1 MTTRRR
7 KQLHIG
13 LAAYGTGWDLRAWR
27 LPEANNHGLI
37 DPSVITDIA
46 RIAERGKL
54 DYIFAG
60 SSLASDADSLQ
71 RIHRWD
77 TSVFAG
83 YAAAV
88 TRNVG
93 FLVSVNSSFEHP
105 FTVARQVATLDNFS
119 RGRVALNVV
128 FGIDRSGHPE
138 LNYEGENLPDEQSK
152 YVRAREFTVAL
163 NQLLHS
169 WDRDFVLDD
178 KEGGTLVR
186 PGSWHTIDFRGEFF
200 NVRGPLNAP
209 PPVQQQIA
217 NVHVGMSPESLDYG
231 ADLAHVRFSPYF
243 GLEIGREHYRSHK
256 QRVSDRGRDP
266 EAFKI
271 IPGIT
276 PFVGGTLREARE
288 KFREVQAFQVTTQ
301 LPAAYSRAFGLNLRE
316 INESERVLD
325 VIDTDTI
332 GADSLKQLVSDQAHR
347 TSRLAGQERTADDD
361 ARWLRD
367 VVIPTLGEDLTLAD
381 LYRFTLSNRYSQGAV
396 VGDAATIAT
405 WLETHLEE
413 EALDGI
419 QIFPPY
425 HRGPADAFVDQVVP
439 ELQRRGIFRTE
450 YEHDTLAET
459 LGIAADARIPKPAS
473 STQSEH
479 SDEQAEQ
486 DAA

>member
-1 MTTRRR
+1 MTSPRR

-27 LPEANNHGLI
+27 LPEANNQGLI
-37 DPSVITDIA
+37 DPTVITDIA

-60 SSLASDADSLQ
+60 SSLASEPESLQ

-77 TSVFAG
+77 SSVFAG
-83 YAAAV
+83 YAAAL
-88 TRNVG
+88 TKNVG
-93 FLVSVNSSFEHP
+93 FLISVNSSFEHP

-128 FGIDRSGHPE
+128 FGIDRSGSPE
-138 LNYEGENLPDEQSK
+138 LNYEGENLPSEDTK
-152 YVRAREFTVAL
+152 YTRAREFTVAL
-163 NQLLHS
+163 NQLLGS

-178 KEGGTLVR
+178 KENGTLVR
-186 PGSWHTIDFRGEFF
+186 PGSWRHINFRGEFF
-200 NVRGPLNAP
+200 KVRGPLNAP

-231 ADLAHVRFSPYF
+231 AELAHIRFSPYF
-243 GLEIGREHYRSHK
+243 GLEGGRDHYQSHK
-256 QRVSDRGRDP
+256 ARVAALGRDP

-276 PFVGGTLREARE
+276 PFLGGTKREARE
-288 KFREVQAFQVTTQ
+288 KFRETQAFQVTTQ
-301 LPAAYSRAFGLNLRE
+301 LPAAYSRAFGLDLTQIRE
-316 INESERVLD
+316 NERVADL
-325 VIDTDTI
+325 IDFETI
-332 GADSLKQLVSDQAHR
+332 GPDSLKELVREGASR
-347 TSRLAGQERTADDD
+347 SSRLAGQERQKDDD
-361 ARWLRD
+361 RRWLKD
-367 VVIPTLGEDLTLAD
+367 VVLPILGEDLTLAD
-381 LYRFTLSNRYSQGAV
+381 LYRFTLNNRYAQGAV
-396 VGDAATIAT
+396 VGDAAYLAD

-439 ELQRRGIFRTE
+439 ELQRRGIFRRE
-450 YEHDTLAET
+450 YEHDTLAGN
-459 LGIAADARIPKPAS
+459 LGTANDALIPEPRTEAP
-473 STQSEH
+473 EG
-479 SDEQAEQ
+479 DVA
-486 DAA
+486 

>member
-1 MTTRRR
+1 MTTPRR

-27 LPEANNHGLI
+27 LPEANNQGLI
-37 DPSVITDIA
+37 DPSVIVDIA

-60 SSLASDADSLQ
+60 SSLASEADSVQ

-77 TSVFAG
+77 SSVFAG

-88 TRNVG
+88 TRDVG

-119 RGRVALNVV
+119 RGRAALNIV
-128 FGIDRSGHPE
+128 FGIDRSGGPE
-138 LNYEGENLPDEQSK
+138 LNYEGENLPTEETK
-152 YVRAREFTVAL
+152 YIRAREFTVAL
-163 NQLLHS
+163 NQLLDS
-169 WDRDFVLDD
+169 WDRDFILDD
-178 KEGGTLVR
+178 KDGGTLVR
-186 PGSWHTIDFRGEFF
+186 PGSWRRIDFEGEFF
-200 NVRGPLNAP
+200 RVRGPLNAP
-209 PPVQQQIA
+209 PPVQSQIP

-231 ADLAHVRFSPYF
+231 AELAHIRFSPYF
-243 GLEIGREHYRSHK
+243 GLEGGRQHYRTHK
-256 QRVSDRGRDP
+256 ARVAALGRDP

-276 PFVGGTLREARE
+276 PFLGGTVREARE
-288 KFREVQAFQVTTQ
+288 KFRTVQEFQVTTQ
-301 LPAAYSRAFGLNLRE
+301 LPAAFSRTFGLDLSAVRE
-316 INESERVLD
+316 NEKVTAL
-325 VIDTDTI
+325 IDLEDI
-332 GADSLKQLVSDQAHR
+332 GPDSLKDLVGEEAGP
-347 TSRLAGQERTADDD
+347 SRRVAGQQRQADDD
-361 ARWLRD
+361 RRWLKD
-367 VVIPTLGEDLTLAD
+367 VVIPTLGEDLTLSD
-381 LYRFTLSNRYSQGAV
+381 LYRFTLNHRYAQGAV
-396 VGDAATIAT
+396 IGDATALAD

-413 EALDGI
+413 EALDGV

-450 YEHDTLAET
+450 YEHDTLAGN
-459 LGIAADARIPKPAS
+459 LGIAQDALLPAADA
-473 STQSEH
+473 
-479 SDEQAEQ
+479 AEQ